1 MRFVSEWRQNGATS
15 AKSQG
20 GDQRSHRIEA
30 HREMILSVIK
40 ANPDMTLVQIAEMLE
55 AETGASFAPSS
66 VWRFLDRHA
75 ITFKKTAH
83 AAELDR
89 PDVAAARGLA

>member
-1 MRFVSEWRQNGATS
+1 
-15 AKSQG
+15 
-20 GDQRSHRIEA
+20 
-30 HREMILSVIK
+30 MILSVIK
-40 ANPDMTLVQIAEMLE
+40 AKPDMTLVQIAETLE

-83 AAELDR
+83 AAEQDR